1 MGGWIPIREGKGRK
15 PAALDDWFFC
25 CFSHVFLNPW
35 GEAYVCEQ
43 DPGVE
48 RSHGTVRTVT

>member
-1 MGGWIPIREGKGRK
+1 MGGWIPIREGEGRK

-25 CFSHVFLNPW
+25 YFSHVFLNPW
-35 GEAYVCEQ
+35 REAYVCEQ